1 MPTIKQIYDSIISD
15 METNLGV
22 TIPTFG
28 KNFLRAMAMV
38 QAAKLKL
45 IYLTAEFVEKNTLP
59 DTAYSTSRGGNLERW
74 GQIKLNRNPFP
85 ATQGI
90 YTIQLTGEVGEVV
103 PAQTQFQ
110 SRDSSAAPGQLFIL
124 DQSVTFTS
132 TTETANIRALEA
144 GLVSK
149 LEVGDLLI
157 ATVPLANVEQ
167 EVEVTAEDTPPQEA
181 ESIELYRQRTLEAFR
196 TEPQGGA
203 GVDYRLWAN
212 EASGVVQSYPYAKTS
227 APNEI
232 EVFIEASIADST
244 DGKRTPSTQILTDA
258 ANSIETNPN
267 NSLPDAQRGRR
278 PLGVLDVDVKP
289 IIPLDVAITIP
300 SFVGLTPEKENA
312 IKSEIISTIDEVR
325 PYVPSVDISTDGNDV
340 LTVNAIISAITR
352 AVPGSVFGNVT
363 MTVDGSSVSSYEF
376 EGGEIPFVDETLIT
390 IT

>member
-22 TIPTFG
+22 TIPNFG

-90 YTIQLTGEVGEVV
+90 YTIELTGEVGEVV

-110 SRDSSAAPGQLFIL
+110 ARDSSAAPGQLFIL
-124 DQSVTFTS
+124 DQPVTFTS
-132 TTETANIRALEA
+132 TTETANIRALQA

-167 EVEVTAEDTPPQEA
+167 EVEVTAEVTPPQEA
-181 ESIELYRQRTLEAFR
+181 ESIEL
-196 TEPQGGA
+196 
-203 GVDYRLWAN
+203 
-212 EASGVVQSYPYAKTS
+212 
-227 APNEI
+227 
-232 EVFIEASIADST
+232 
-244 DGKRTPSTQILTDA
+244 
-258 ANSIETNPN
+258 
-267 NSLPDAQRGRR
+267 
-278 PLGVLDVDVKP
+278 
-289 IIPLDVAITIP
+289 
-300 SFVGLTPEKENA
+300 
-312 IKSEIISTIDEVR
+312 
-325 PYVPSVDISTDGNDV
+325 
-340 LTVNAIISAITR
+340 
-352 AVPGSVFGNVT
+352 
-363 MTVDGSSVSSYEF
+363 
-376 EGGEIPFVDETLIT
+376 
-390 IT
+390 